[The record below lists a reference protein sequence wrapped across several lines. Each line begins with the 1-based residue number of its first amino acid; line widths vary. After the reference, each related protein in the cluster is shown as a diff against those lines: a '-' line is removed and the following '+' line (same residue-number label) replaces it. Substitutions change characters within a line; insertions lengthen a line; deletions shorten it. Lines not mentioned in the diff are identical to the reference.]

1 MMLHCRK
8 SVQFI
13 FVMTAIKNI
22 DKFHLS
28 SSNVACARR
37 CPLRYCARLVRGR
50 KCSTMATMSK
60 PSLFACACAA
70 LFLSHA
76 ASAQDAL
83 PLADYS
89 LEQLSDIVV
98 TSVSRQP
105 GRLASAPASVYVIS
119 GADIARSGATSLP
132 EALRLAPNL
141 QVALAGG
148 RQYAVS
154 ARGFSSQLANKLLVL
169 VDGRSVYSPLFSGV
183 FWESLDVPL
192 ADIERI
198 EVISGPGGTIWGTN
212 AVNGV
217 INVITRSA
225 ADTQGG
231 RLDAHAGNRAS
242 GATVRYGWRLASGA
256 AARVYARRDE
266 ADAAPVERP
275 AAHGGRAGRRQLGF
289 RLDRDGDG
297 GSLTLSGDLLAG
309 ALRAGTG
316 VPRID
321 FSDANLAARLDRR
334 FGAGSA
340 LRLQAWAGHTRRDQ
354 YGVGRHRL
362 DTIDL
367 EAQVATRLGER
378 HALTWGGGYRHGRDR
393 FVNGPVLQFA
403 PTVRT
408 LRWTNLFAQD
418 EILLAPRLRATAG
431 LRLEHN
437 DYTGTELLPNLRLA
451 WDAAPGA
458 LLWAAASRTARAPAR
473 IDRDLRLAD
482 PDTGRFLVAE
492 SPGME
497 AETANVFEL
506 GWRAQPAATLSWS
519 GTLFY
524 SDYARL
530 RTLELR
536 PGGPATFDNLG
547 HGRVRG
553 LELWGS
559 WQAARGWRLMA
570 GGVLQDIDTGAAP
583 RSTDASARAGLAT
596 NDPRSYWMLRSS
608 HDIRPGLSADLML
621 RRVAR
626 LPQPAVPGYH
636 ELDARIAWQARPD
649 LELALA
655 GRNLLHARHP
665 EFGAAGLRQLAER
678 GVFAS
683 ASLRF

>member
-1 MMLHCRK
+1 ML
-8 SVQFI
+8 
-13 FVMTAIKNI
+13 
-22 DKFHLS
+22 
-28 SSNVACARR
+28 
-37 CPLRYCARLVRGR
+37 
-50 KCSTMATMSK
+50 K
-60 PSLFACACAA
+60 PSLLACACAA
-70 LFLSHA
+70 LFLSRA
-76 ASAQDAL
+76 ACAQEPPGAAAQDAL

-98 TSVSRQP
+98 TSVARQP
-105 GRLASAPASVYVIS
+105 GRLASAPASVFVIS

-141 QVALAGG
+141 QVALAGS
-148 RQYAVS
+148 REYAVS

-183 FWESLDVPL
+183 FWESLDVVL
-192 ADIERI
+192 ADVERI

-217 INVITRSA
+217 INIITRSA
-225 ADTQGG
+225 RDTQGG
-231 RLDAHAGNRAS
+231 LLQGHAGNHEA
-242 GATVRYGWRLASGA
+242 GAVARYGWRLDNGA
-256 AARVYARRDE
+256 AVRLYAKGDREDGAPGERPDMDGADARR
-266 ADAAPVERP
+266 
-275 AAHGGRAGRRQLGF
+275 RQVGF
-289 RLDRDGDG
+289 RFDWDALLWA
-297 GSLTLSGDLLAG
+297 LTLSGDVYDG
-309 ALRAGTG
+309 ALGASRFEART
-316 VPRID
+316 D
-321 FSDANLAARLDRR
+321 FSGADLAARLDR
-334 FGAGSA
+334 GLGSDSH
-340 LRLQAWAGHTRRDQ
+340 LRLQAWVGQSRRDQ
-354 YGVGRHRL
+354 FGAGRHHL
-362 DTIDL
+362 DTVDL
-367 EAQVATRLGER
+367 EAQVDTRLGER
-378 HALTWGGGYRHGRDR
+378 HTLSWGGGYRHGRDR
-393 FVNGPVLQFA
+393 FINGPVLQFA
-403 PTVRT
+403 PTART
-408 LRWTNLFAQD
+408 LRWTSLFVQD
-418 EILLAPRLRATAG
+418 EMRLAPQLRATAG

-437 DYTGTELLPNLRLA
+437 DYTGLEALPNLRLA

-458 LLWAAASRTARAPAR
+458 LLWTGVSRTVRAPAR

-482 PDTGRFLVAE
+482 VRAGGGRYLVAE
-492 SPGME
+492 SPDMRS
-497 AETANVFEL
+497 ETANVLEL

-519 GTLFY
+519 ATLFY

-536 PGGPATFDNLG
+536 PNGPATFGNLG

-559 WQAARGWRLMA
+559 WQAARGWRLVA
-570 GGVLQDIDTGAAP
+570 GAVAQDIDSGIAP
-583 RSTDASARAGLAT
+583 QSTDASAGAGLAT

-626 LPQPAVPGYH
+626 LPQPRVPGYH
-636 ELDARIAWQARPD
+636 ELDARIAWQVRPD

-665 EFGAAGLRQLAER
+665 EFGPAGMRQLAER

>member
-1 MMLHCRK
+1 ML
-8 SVQFI
+8 
-13 FVMTAIKNI
+13 
-22 DKFHLS
+22 
-28 SSNVACARR
+28 
-37 CPLRYCARLVRGR
+37 
-50 KCSTMATMSK
+50 K
-60 PSLFACACAA
+60 PSLVACACAA

-76 ASAQDAL
+76 ARGQGHAQDPD

-105 GRLASAPASVYVIS
+105 ERLASAPASVYVI
-119 GADIARSGATSLP
+119 GAADIARSGATSLP

-148 RQYAVS
+148 REYAIS

-183 FWESLDVPL
+183 FWESLDLPL

-217 INVITRSA
+217 INIITRSA

-231 RLDAHAGNRAS
+231 LVQGYGGNREA
-242 GATVRYGWRLASGA
+242 GLTARYGTRLQNGA
-256 AARVYARRDE
+256 WLRAWAKRDH
-266 ADAAPVERP
+266 ADAP
-275 AAHGGRAGRRQLGF
+275 AGDAFALGSGSATRRQAGF
-289 RLDRDGDG
+289 RLDWQQDADAF
-297 GSLTLSGDLLAG
+297 SVSGDAYQG
-309 ALRAGTG
+309 ALRASSRES
-316 VPRID
+316 RID
-321 FSDANLAARLDRR
+321 FSGGNLGARYDTRLGQDTD
-334 FGAGSA
+334 
-340 LRLQAWAGHTRRDQ
+340 LRLQAWFDQSRRDQ
-354 YGVGRHRL
+354 FGAGRHHL

-367 EAQVATRLGER
+367 EAQLGTRLGQR
-378 HALTWGGGYRHGRDR
+378 HALSWGGGYRQGRDR
-393 FVNGPVLQFA
+393 FENGPVLQFA
-403 PTVRT
+403 PTRRT
-408 LRWTNLFAQD
+408 LRWMNLFAQD
-418 EILLAPRLRATAG
+418 EITLSPQLRATAG

-437 DYTGTELLPNLRLA
+437 DYTGLEALPSLRLA

-458 LLWAAASRTARAPAR
+458 MLWAAASRTVRAPAR

-482 PDTGRFLVAE
+482 PSSNGERFLVVE
-492 SPGME
+492 SPEMDS
-497 AETANVFEL
+497 ETANVFEL
-506 GWRAQPAATLSWS
+506 GWRAQPTAALSWS
-519 GTLFY
+519 ATVFY

-530 RTLELR
+530 RTLEPR
-536 PGGPATFDNLG
+536 PGLPATFRNLG

-553 LELWGS
+553 VELWGS
-559 WQAARGWRLMA
+559 WQAARGWRLLA
-570 GGVLQDIDTGAAP
+570 GGVWQEIHSGAEA
-583 RSTDASARAGLAT
+583 SSMDASAHAGLAT
-596 NDPRSYWMLRSS
+596 NDPRSYWSLRSS
-608 HDIRPGLSADLML
+608 HDIRPGLTADLML

-636 ELDARIAWQARPD
+636 ELDARLAWQAAPN

-655 GRNLLHARHP
+655 GRNLLHASHP

-678 GVFAS
+678 SVFAS